1 MIMKKIIK
9 GKVYDTQ
16 TAKKLGCYENMQDV
30 RNFNHFEEE
39 LYRKKTGEF
48 FLYGYGG
55 PASKY
60 SRRVEQ
66 NTWSG
71 GEDIIPLDFDNARA
85 WAEENLDAD
94 EYESI
99 FGAVDEDAEDILL
112 TFKAPAAL
120 DKKLTDKATSLGI
133 SKSELLRQLIEKMD

>member
-1 MIMKKIIK
+1 MKKIIK
-9 GKVYDTQ
+9 GKVYDTE

-48 FLYGYGG
+48 FLYGHGG

-60 SRRVEQ
+60 SQRVEQ

-94 EYESI
+94 EYEYI
-99 FGAVDEDAEDILL
+99 FGAVSEDEEDRTIH
-112 TFKAPAAL
+112 FKLPADL
-120 DKKLTDKATSLGI
+120 DRKLTDMATECKT
-133 SKSELLRQLIEKMD
+133 SKSDLLRQMVEKMVE